1 MFASAWIASP
11 EIFAVSGR
19 SPRCSGAEASA
30 SAPSIQS
37 DDDGVIKPWAI
48 RSARDLVLLHVAE
61 HSRRSSA
68 RAASGEAGIVP
79 TAR

>member
-1 MFASAWIASP
+1 MFASAWSASL

-19 SPRCSGAEASA
+19 SPRCSGAVASA

-37 DDDGVIKPWAI
+37 DDDGVVKPWAI
-48 RSARDLVLLHVAE
+48 RSAATLC
-61 HSRRSSA
+61 SSMWPSTPPIFG
-68 RAASGEAGIVP
+68 SGGVGWAGIVP